1 MKYQIKY
8 THTAQYY
15 FSHSLTGKEKEI
27 WFLFHGYGQLAEF
40 FLKKFKSLFSEERL
54 FVVPEATNY
63 GYLQG
68 FNGRVGANWMTKHE
82 RELAIHN
89 NHQYLNGLL
98 DNISE
103 EYDELPKVNVLGF
116 SQGAATAS
124 RWLGQVN
131 IPISKLILWG
141 GGFAHDLS
149 IDMSGDKLKET
160 SVAIV
165 LGDQDEFITSESIQ
179 KQEELISVLNI
190 QVDKYSYPGGH
201 ELHLPTLVRLLK

>member
-1 MKYQIKY
+1 MKFEISYE
-8 THTAQYY
+8 HTAQYHL
-15 FSHSLTGKEKEI
+15 SHSLTGKEKEI
-27 WFLFHGYGQLAEF
+27 WILFHGYGQLAEF
-40 FLKKFKSLFSEERL
+40 FLRKFNSLFSEERL

-89 NHQYLNGLL
+89 NHQYLNRLL
-98 DNISE
+98 DSVLE
-103 EYDELPKVNVLGF
+103 EYEDLPKINVLGF

-124 RWLGQVN
+124 RWIGQLS
-131 IPISKLILWG
+131 IPISKLVLWG
-141 GGFAHDLS
+141 GGFAADLH
-149 IDMSGDKLKET
+149 IDKMGDKFKET

-179 KQEELISVLNI
+179 KQDELISVLDI
-190 QVDKYSYPGGH
+190 QVEKYDYPGGH
-201 ELHLPTLVRLLK
+201 DLHLPTLMKLIG

>member
-124 RWLGQVN
+124 RWLGQLS
-131 IPISKLILWG
+131 IPISKLVLWG
-141 GGFAHDLS
+141 GGFAADLN
-149 IDMSGDKLKET
+149 IDKMGDKLKET

-165 LGDQDEFITSESIQ
+165 LGDQDKFITSESIQ
-179 KQEELISVLNI
+179 KQEELISVLKI
-190 QVDKYSYPGGH
+190 QVEKYSYPGGH